1 MKRLMIILF
10 AMVFGGVSVVMAQ
23 GHYPERENPY
33 INDYRDLL
41 ATDSEFKIM
50 RWLEELNSQH
60 DIEMTV
66 VTIDRVSTYRS
77 GQTLEAFATGLFNRW
92 GVGSL
97 PANRGVLILV
107 ARDDRQVRIE
117 LGEGYDSSY
126 DRRAQGV
133 IDEFMLPAFR
143 DNDYVEGIENGV
155 RGMVNTLTGNWPTGA
170 APTFFEQLGFFI
182 NNLIRQLG
190 WFCLLIPGGILA
202 AVGGFWWYRESRRC
216 PQCGQITLSVSSTVL
231 EHATT
236 YSTGEREV
244 HKDCYNCGYSTTYTE
259 TIARRS
265 SSNGSSGG
273 SGGSSGSSGV
283 GSSRGGGASGSW

>member
-1 MKRLMIILF
+1 MKRLMVILF
-10 AMVFGGVSVVMAQ
+10 AVVFGCVGVMVAQ
-23 GHYPERENPY
+23 GRYPERLNPY
-33 INDYRDLL
+33 LNDYRDLL
-41 ATDSEFKIM
+41 PTESEVKITG
-50 RWLEELNSQH
+50 WLEELNSQH
-60 DIEMTV
+60 GIEMTV

-107 ARDDRQVRIE
+107 ARDDRRVRIE
-117 LGEGYDSSY
+117 LGAGYDSTY
-126 DRRAQGV
+126 DPRAQGV
-133 IDEFMLPAFR
+133 IDEFMLPNFR

-155 RGMVNTLTGNWPTGA
+155 RGMINTITGNWPSGA
-170 APTFFEQLGFFI
+170 APSFFEQVGFFI

-202 AVGGFWWYRESRRC
+202 VVGGAWWYRESRRC
-216 PQCGQITLSVSSTVL
+216 PQCGLIALDVSSTVL

-236 YSTGEREV
+236 YSTGEREM
-244 HKDCYNCGYSTTYTE
+244 HKRCHNCDYTTTYTE

-265 SSNGSSGG
+265 SSNSGGG
-273 SGGSSGSSGV
+273 SGGSSGSSGG